1 MDQTFYRP
9 DPNPDYNQI
18 DLRALSEK
26 RAGRAA
32 LDVQWRQAQSLLAK
46 PFSYTLRLGVTV
58 VG

>member
-1 MDQTFYRP
+1 MDQTFYQP

-32 LDVQWRQAQSLLAK
+32 LDAQWRQAQSLLAK
-46 PFSYTLRLGVTV
+46 PFSYTLV
-58 VG
+58 